1 MGNSNKNISNFAVID
16 TETTWLDKVMSIGIV
31 IADSESFELTDKK
44 YYILTPFK
52 NQGGMYSNALYAGGI
67 KPDME
72 CPRGEAMLDI
82 ICFLEDNSVADIY
95 AYNAVFDCK
104 HLPELQMYNWYD
116 IMRLAA
122 YKQFNSKIPPDA
134 DLHSTGRLKRGY
146 GVENIYRMLSGNSKY
161 CEMHNALRDAV
172 DELEIMRMLGFKT
185 EQYYVAK
192 IATG

>member
-1 MGNSNKNISNFAVID
+1 MINTDKSIKKFAVID
-16 TETTWLDKVMSIGIV
+16 TETTWQDKVMSIGIV
-31 IADSESFELTDKK
+31 IADLETFELADKK

-52 NQGGMYSNALYAGGI
+52 SHGGMYSNALYAGGI

-72 CPRGEAMLDI
+72 CSRNDAVTDM
-82 ICFLEDNSVADIY
+82 ICFLENYSVADIY

-134 DLHSTGRLKRGY
+134 ELYSTGKLKSGY
-146 GVENIYRMLSGNSKY
+146 GVENIYRMLSGNNKY
-161 CEMHNALRDAV
+161 CEMHNALQDAA
-172 DELEIMRMLGFKT
+172 DELEIMRMLDLKT
-185 EQYYVAK
+185 ERY
-192 IATG
+192 

>member
-72 CPRGEAMLDI
+72 CSRDEAMLDM

-161 CEMHNALRDAV
+161 CEMHNALQDAV

-185 EQYYVAK
+185 EQYYAAK
-192 IATG
+192 IAAG

>member
-1 MGNSNKNISNFAVID
+1 MGNSKKKAENFAVID
-16 TETTWLDKVMSIGIV
+16 TETTWTDKVMSIGIAT
-31 IADSESFELTDKK
+31 ADSDTFELTDKK

-52 NQGGMYSNALYAGGI
+52 NHGGMYSNALYAGGI
-67 KPDME
+67 KPDLE
-72 CPRGEAMLDI
+72 GTRSDVILDI

-134 DLHSTGRLKRGY
+134 ELHSTGRLKRGY
-146 GVENIYRMLSGNSKY
+146 GVESIYRMLSGDSAY
-161 CEMHNALRDAV
+161 REMHNALQDAL

-185 EQYYVAK
+185 ERYD
-192 IATG
+192 IAEIL